1 MKYLKLK
8 VCLAL
13 FGALLLSACNN
24 DDSNSNSNSNSNSGA
39 LQQFSSNTGDSK
51 EIMAPAALKQNLSSL
66 FGPADSEPVSVNNND
81 TPSSI
86 IQRAATQ

>member
-24 DDSNSNSNSNSNSGA
+24 DDSNSNSNSNSGA